1 MREQI
6 ATLTSLRDQLMEQQ
20 RARAAESEQTLAQ
33 KDEQLSE
40 MASKLEASHGD
51 ARDTATR
58 LAELQV
64 QLQRLASHDDKVH
77 SLQEELDSKDSAIN
91 VSARPAGPA
100 VFRISNSSP
109 VRVFWWALAWK
120 YL

>member
-51 ARDTATR
+51 VRDTATR

-91 VSARPAGPA
+91 GIK
-100 VFRISNSSP
+100 F
-109 VRVFWWALAWK
+109 
-120 YL
+120 